1 MKKFL
6 LSLLV
11 MSAGL
16 TLCSEKEEEPSKL
29 TIKDIEG
36 HSAFWVKQIPQL
48 EPDELALLSN
58 YLYFESL
65 VTTYE
70 ALARQA
76 LITIH
81 TASIH
86 LNRQLATNES
96 EAKII
101 ASNTA
106 TTLHELTTEL
116 LPARMYANKSAQ
128 ACLKE
133 IEKSDF
139 TTLKKMV
146 VNYQQYSRAIIAQ
159 FIKQDKPSIEAM
171 VSNSTKS
178 IEQQL
183 KKMNECQITLQSILD
198 HKNPYLKEG
207 MDADV
212 ADLDVSL
219 ACADG
224 CLGAM
229 NEMTLACAAMRSM
242 SVDLLNISTLTN
254 KLFYQALY
262 DKLIKKSGI
271 EIMFDQNGLIEE
283 DDRDEVLPGLD
294 AKKMTVHKK
303 HLAA

>member
-1 MKKFL
+1 MKKL
-6 LSLLV
+6 LISLV
-11 MSAGL
+11 FISSSIVF
-16 TLCSEKEEEPSKL
+16 CSEKAEEPTKI
-29 TIKDIEG
+29 TIKDIEE
-36 HSAFWVKQIPQL
+36 HAAFWVKQLPKL
-48 EPDELALLSN
+48 DPDEMALLAN

-65 VTTYE
+65 VSTYE
-70 ALARQA
+70 SAARQA

-86 LNRQLATNES
+86 LNRQLVTNEP
-96 EAKII
+96 EAKTI
-101 ASNTA
+101 AINTA
-106 TTLHELTTEL
+106 NTLLELKDEL
-116 LPARMYANKSAQ
+116 LPARSYATRAAQ

-139 TTLKKMV
+139 TTLKKLV
-146 VNYQQYSRAIIAQ
+146 VSYQQYSRAIIAQ

-171 VSNSTKS
+171 VNNGNKS

-183 KKMNECQITLQSILD
+183 KKMNECQGAFQSIID
-198 HKNPYLKEG
+198 HKNPYIKEG

-212 ADLDVSL
+212 TDLDVSL
-219 ACADG
+219 ACADA

-229 NEMTLACAAMRSM
+229 NEMTLACASIRSM

-254 KLFYQALY
+254 KIFYQALY
-262 DKLIKKSGI
+262 TSIIKKGAY

-283 DDRDEVLPGLD
+283 DERDEELPGLD
-294 AKKMTVHKK
+294 AKRMTVHKK